1 MSDHRISDHALT
13 DPAEELR
20 GFDNPRANEAI
31 KPPPV
36 PAPGT
41 VVQAAPRAPRKLQIK
56 VTPPVAMQARPQ
68 DAAPRAPGIPS
79 QQEALVAR
87 PAQVA
92 VKKIESRPSTA
103 KPQEETQVLVASP
116 PPMAAKVAPQPPASQ
131 GASAQAAPMTPRS
144 SQLVTSGPQNMAE
157 QVLSQ
162 SPAFPKQAAPLR
174 PSKTASELA
183 QMIELDIANA
193 PDCPAQGLRI
203 TVYGGTSHWRAMLTI
218 TPAAGAVRDAQYLR
232 QLTDD
237 LAERLRQQYD
247 LAWE

>member
-1 MSDHRISDHALT
+1 MSDHRISDQGRT
-13 DPAEELR
+13 DLAEEGRAL
-20 GFDNPRANEAI
+20 DNPRANEVI
-31 KPPPV
+31 KPPPI
-36 PAPGT
+36 PAPEP
-41 VVQAAPRAPRKLQIK
+41 VAPAAPRAPRKLQIK
-56 VTPPVAMQARPQ
+56 VTTPVATRARPQ
-68 DAAPRAPGIPS
+68 GGAARTPGIPS
-79 QQEALVAR
+79 QQEVPVAR

-92 VKKIESRPSTA
+92 VKKIESRQSRI
-103 KPQEETQVLVASP
+103 KPQQEPQVPAARP
-116 PPMAAKVAPQPPASQ
+116 PQVAAKVAPQPLASP
-131 GASAQAAPMTPRS
+131 GAFAQAPPMTPRS

-183 QMIELDIANA
+183 RMIELDIANA

-203 TVYGGTSHWRAMLTI
+203 TVYGGTSRWRAMLTI

-237 LAERLRQQYD
+237 LAERLRLQYD